1 MSKKDTQKY
10 KPSEKDLEK
19 IEQAIVKHAPPK
31 EIYKI
36 NVIQINQGREDSV
49 RGGSFQRSKSIE
61 DGANANQAGILVGIG
76 GLKDVTTTQK
86 IGLSEDSG
94 LAIGSPG
101 GLGPTK
107 RSGKK
112 MRSSLRFIRFC

>member
-1 MSKKDTQKY
+1 MSKRDTQKY

-36 NVIQINQGREDSV
+36 NVIQTNNLREDSV
-49 RGGSFQRSKSIE
+49 RPGSFQKSKSIE
-61 DGANANQAGILVGIG
+61 EGNNQHGLPLGIG
-76 GLKDVTTTQK
+76 VLKDVTTTQK
-86 IGLSEDSG
+86 IGEDSG

-101 GLGPTK
+101 GLGANK
-107 RSGKK
+107 RSSKK
-112 MRSSLRFIRFC
+112 MRSTSELTRFC